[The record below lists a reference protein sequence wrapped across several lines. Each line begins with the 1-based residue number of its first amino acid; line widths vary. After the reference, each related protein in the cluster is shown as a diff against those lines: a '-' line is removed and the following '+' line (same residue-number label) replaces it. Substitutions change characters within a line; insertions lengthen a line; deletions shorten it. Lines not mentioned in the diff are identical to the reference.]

1 MLLSIE
7 HQEVAMLVDECVG
20 EQELLVK
27 SLPPVLRGIR
37 GFSGS
42 TLLPDGRT
50 VLLLDAHGLLLR
62 AFGDILETTQTKNT
76 TPS

>member
-1 MLLSIE
+1 
-7 HQEVAMLVDECVG
+7 VG

-27 SLPPVLRGIR
+27 SLPPVLREIQ

-50 VLLLDAHGLLLR
+50 ILLIDTHGLLLR
-62 AFGDILETTQTKNT
+62 AFGDILENT
-76 TPS
+76 HADILREMTPAEVS

>member
-1 MLLSIE
+1 VLI
-7 HQEVAMLVDECVG
+7 VDAYIS

-27 SLPPVLRGIR
+27 SLPPILRGIK

-50 VLLLDAHGLLLR
+50 VLLLDTYSLLFR
-62 AFGDILETTQTKNT
+62 AFGDILGNVGQSVSPEM
-76 TPS
+76 PHLS